1 MLKIPLWLNHVE
13 KYHDGRPQNGKQPRK
28 WKMAMER
35 LASPKQGHSPCPW
48 KHIMIFTNP
57 WTWDKNCLGTEVST
71 PNDKNHFPGKV
82 SGSTKLPLKLSWCI
96 QFQRC
101 ELPVSH
107 GVHMLCNGKKSLE
120 HWHEATTVSL
130 SLQSMRPGWVSIGS
144 KTFAGLGME
153 QFRWEET

>member
-71 PNDKNHFPGKV
+71 PNDKNHFPGKYQASIEAELMYSV
-82 SGSTKLPLKLSWCI
+82 SEVWVASFTWSAYAL
-96 QFQRC
+96 QR
-101 ELPVSH
+101 EKNPS
-107 GVHMLCNGKKSLE
+107 NID
-120 HWHEATTVSL
+120 
-130 SLQSMRPGWVSIGS
+130 MRPLPCRWASSQWGQVG
-144 KTFAGLGME
+144 
-153 QFRWEET
+153 FRLVPNLCGFRDGTI

>member
-71 PNDKNHFPGKV
+71 PNDKNHFPGKYQASIEAELMYSV
-82 SGSTKLPLKLSWCI
+82 SEVWVASFTWSAYALQREKIPRTLTWGHYRVAEPPVNEARLGSDW
-96 QFQRC
+96 FR
-101 ELPVSH
+101 
-107 GVHMLCNGKKSLE
+107 
-120 HWHEATTVSL
+120 
-130 SLQSMRPGWVSIGS
+130 
-144 KTFAGLGME
+144 TFAGLGME